1 MKHMQTSTLH
11 YYLKDTE
18 LRVLLLAN
26 QFLIPKRTNKRIDAF
41 EETQIILLYGGNL
54 TEVQQTLFFSTG
66 CFSETYLQFLYNQNI
81 FLQRS

>member
-1 MKHMQTSTLH
+1 MQTSTLH

-26 QFLIPKRTNKRIDAF
+26 QFLIPKRTNKRIDTF

-54 TEVQQTLFFSTG
+54 TEVQQTLFF
-66 CFSETYLQFLYNQNI
+66 
-81 FLQRS
+81 FLQDVLAKRTFSFCTTRIFSSNVASG